1 MLCTL
6 WSPSGRD
13 LATPGPGEGVSTT
26 LVNWR
31 LPVVMPCCLLALL
44 LGTFLGGFSSQEL
57 TLWIQSLS
65 FWFDS
70 IWYMPSMVWNEYG
83 SLVLVAGVLR
93 LGFLHLQEGVCFLG
107 LFLPMDPSQSTP
119 HDEFCMPEPWK
130 GFEPSLSQD
139 GKVSWVGFFHL
150 NGLLCFPQVS
160 ELRPSINGH
169 PPGCSLQAA
178 RSLWSAPWRGYQ
190 APTCT
195 GTDRRQ
201 GGASSSSSTLLVL
214 AR

>member
-1 MLCTL
+1 M
-6 WSPSGRD
+6 
-13 LATPGPGEGVSTT
+13 
-26 LVNWR
+26 
-31 LPVVMPCCLLALL
+31 
-44 LGTFLGGFSSQEL
+44 
-57 TLWIQSLS
+57 
-65 FWFDS
+65 
-70 IWYMPSMVWNEYG
+70 
-83 SLVLVAGVLR
+83 AGVLH

-130 GFEPSLSQD
+130 DFEPSLSQD

-178 RSLWSAPWRGYQ
+178 RSLWSAP
-190 APTCT
+190 
-195 GTDRRQ
+195 
-201 GGASSSSSTLLVL
+201 
-214 AR
+214 